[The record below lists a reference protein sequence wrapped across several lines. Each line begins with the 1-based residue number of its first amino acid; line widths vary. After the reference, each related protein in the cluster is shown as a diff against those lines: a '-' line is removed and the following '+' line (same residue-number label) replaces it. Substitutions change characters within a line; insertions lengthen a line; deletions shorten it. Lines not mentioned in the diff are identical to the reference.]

1 MERDMQR
8 IGPDPVVLRQ
18 ERVHVLKAHLIA
30 RDPRRVGDEQVW
42 YPPRPEHAV
51 LASYVGDPEQIEQ
64 PARNTAPG
72 IVDASCQA
80 DRERQRAQRRD
91 AEQFRHRVCRA
102 NAREI
107 VEFAER
113 DPIMDRDEQ
122 YHVTLAG
129 EESVRHR
136 FGLDLSSNKLC
147 FASAISLAVG

>member
-18 ERVHVLKAHLIA
+18 KRVRVHKAHLIA

-42 YPPRPEHAV
+42 YPPRPDHAV
-51 LASYVGDPEQIEQ
+51 HASYLGDPEQIEP
-64 PARNTAPG
+64 PARKGAPG
-72 IVDASCQA
+72 ILDGSCRA

-122 YHVTLAG
+122 YDVTLAG
-129 EESVRHR
+129 EVKRKTSVW
-136 FGLDLSSNKLC
+136 S
-147 FASAISLAVG
+147 